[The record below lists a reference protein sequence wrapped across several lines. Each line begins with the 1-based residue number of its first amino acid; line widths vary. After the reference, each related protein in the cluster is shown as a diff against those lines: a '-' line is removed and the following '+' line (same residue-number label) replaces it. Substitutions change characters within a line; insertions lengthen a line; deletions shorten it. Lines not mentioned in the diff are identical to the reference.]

1 MKKIALEEHFGAS
14 DPNIVEQS
22 AEHFTPDAWPA
33 RRAALLDIHEARLQQ
48 MDDLEIEKVILSLLA
63 PGIQSLH
70 DRAHAVDWAHRLND
84 YAADQVAVNPA
95 RFASFAALPMQDP
108 DAATEELRRSVKELG
123 LLGALINGFSQ
134 VDDENTVVY
143 LDDPRYEDFWAT
155 VAELDVPVYLHP
167 RDPLVSQSP
176 QYDGHPWLYGS
187 SWAFS
192 VETGTHALRLMGS
205 GLFDR
210 HPGVRIILGHLGE
223 LLPFNIWR
231 TDHRLAVAP
240 RGLDVEHSFGH
251 YLRTNFYLTTSGN
264 FRTPALLNAIQEVG
278 ADRIMFSADY
288 PFESMEEAA
297 RWFDAIELNDRD
309 KEKIASGNAAR
320 LFGLESGSGADG
332 TSPTAPIRTV
342 TEAAA
347 RSESQPESQAAPR
360 PATEPAPAGPA
371 PRSPQR
377 IGG

>member
-1 MKKIALEEHFGAS
+1 MKKIALEEHFGAT

-22 AEHFTPDAWPA
+22 AEHFTPDAWPE
-33 RRAALLDIHEARLQQ
+33 RRAALLDIHETRLQK
-48 MDDLEIEKVILSLLA
+48 MDELGIEKVILSLLA
-63 PGIQSLH
+63 PGIQSLYE
-70 DRAHAVDWAHRLND
+70 RTEAVDWAHRLND
-84 YAADQVAVNPA
+84 YAADQVAVNPE

-108 DAATEELRRSVKELG
+108 DAATKELTRAVSDLG
-123 LLGALINGFSQ
+123 LVGALINGFSQ

-143 LDDPRYEDFWAT
+143 LDDPRYADFWST
-155 VAELDVPVYLHP
+155 VAELDVPIYLHP
-167 RDPLVSQSP
+167 RDPLVSKSP

-210 HPGVRIILGHLGE
+210 HPGISIIIGHLGE
-223 LLPFNIWR
+223 LLPYNIWR

-251 YLRTNFYLTTSGN
+251 YLRNNFYLTTSGN

-297 RWFDAIELNDRD
+297 VWFDDVELNDRD
-309 KEKIASGNAAR
+309 KAKIAAGNAQR
-320 LFGLESGSGADG
+320 LFGFNPNDYPDDRPAGQD
-332 TSPTAPIRTV
+332 
-342 TEAAA
+342 AA
-347 RSESQPESQAAPR
+347 RS
-360 PATEPAPAGPA
+360 
-371 PRSPQR
+371 PQH
-377 IGG
+377 IGR

>member
-1 MKKIALEEHFGAS
+1 MKKIALEEHFGAT
-14 DPNIVEQS
+14 DPNIVQQS

-48 MDDLEIEKVILSLLA
+48 MDELEIEKVILSLLA

-84 YAADQVAVNPA
+84 YAADQVAANPA

-108 DAATEELRRSVKELG
+108 EAATEELRRSVDELG

-143 LDDPRYEDFWAT
+143 LDDPRYEGFWAT
-155 VAELDVPVYLHP
+155 VADRDVPIYLHP
-167 RDPLVSQSP
+167 RDPLVSKSP

-240 RGLDVEHSFGH
+240 RGLDVQHSFGH

-297 RWFDAIELNDRD
+297 RWFDAVELNDRD

-320 LFGLESGSGADG
+320 LFGLETGGSGAE
-332 TSPTAPIRTV
+332 TAPIPAV
-342 TEAAA
+342 TASESDS
-347 RSESQPESQAAPR
+347 RPETESESQSAA
-360 PATEPAPAGPA
+360 PA